1 MWNKFK
7 YYFKSL
13 FYFIFL
19 FLIYELFIH
28 YPLLDNNVDYR
39 KNDSSLE
46 QTILP
51 TESTPKDNFQIYFI
65 DVGQADCILIQNNG
79 EYSLIDAGN
88 YLDGKKLIKYFHSL
102 GIEHFQYVIGTH
114 AHEDHIGGMS
124 QIINNFSIDHFYM
137 PDVVSDIK
145 SFSNII
151 RALEKKGM
159 KFETLEI
166 DSSFTM
172 ANTKFLVLWIS
183 NHEEDLNDT
192 SIVLKILYGHTSYL
206 LTGDATSNVERQILD
221 KDLKSDL
228 LKVGHHGS
236 KYSSS
241 AQFLKK
247 VSPKYAVI
255 SVLKD
260 NEYGFPHQV
269 VLDKLKYLNVSI
281 YRTDLDG
288 TIIASSDG
296 DNIYFD
302 KVHTDTNVIQKNP

>member
-1 MWNKFK
+1 MWNKSK

-13 FYFIFL
+13 MYLIFL
-19 FLIYELFIH
+19 FLLYEFFIH
-28 YPLLDNNVDYR
+28 FPLLDNNIEYR
-39 KNDSSLE
+39 KNDLSLN
-46 QTILP
+46 QTIQSFEN
-51 TESTPKDNFQIYFI
+51 TSDDKFQIYFL
-65 DVGQADCILIQNNG
+65 DVGQADCILVQNNG
-79 EYSLIDAGN
+79 EYSLIDSGN
-88 YLDGKKLIKYFHSL
+88 YLDGKKLINYFHSL
-102 GIEHFQYVIGTH
+102 GIEHFKYVIGTH

-124 QIINNFSIDHFYM
+124 QIIDNFSIEHFYM
-137 PDVVSDIK
+137 PDVVVDIK
-145 SFSNII
+145 SFSNI
-151 RALEKKGM
+151 LSSLQKKGM
-159 KFETLEI
+159 EFETLEI

-172 ANTKFLVLWIS
+172 ADTKFFVLWIS

-192 SIVLKILYGHTSYL
+192 SIVLKVLYKKTSFL

-221 KDLKSDL
+221 KDLKSDV

-241 AQFLKK
+241 ANFLKK
-247 VSPKYAVI
+247 VSPKYAII

-269 VLDKLKYLNVSI
+269 VLDKLERLNVSV

-296 DNIYFD
+296 ENIYFN
-302 KVHTDTNVIQKNP
+302 KIYTDTNVLQKNP